1 MKKSAYL
8 DLNLQDI
15 ALRALSR
22 QGIKKTPSL
31 RDIGTYLKVKH
42 PHPSLTPGTG
52 PLAEK
57 IRKQRMNR
65 LDNALLHRA
74 GDAMIKIDD
83 VLRRF

>member
-1 MKKSAYL
+1 MKRASFDDNL
-8 DLNLQDI
+8 VDL
-15 ALRALSR
+15 ALRSFSR

-31 RDIGTYLKVKH
+31 RDIGTYLKVKN
-42 PHPSLTPGTG
+42 PHPALTPGTG

-57 IRKQRMNR
+57 IRKQRMSR
-65 LDNALLHRA
+65 IDTALLHRA